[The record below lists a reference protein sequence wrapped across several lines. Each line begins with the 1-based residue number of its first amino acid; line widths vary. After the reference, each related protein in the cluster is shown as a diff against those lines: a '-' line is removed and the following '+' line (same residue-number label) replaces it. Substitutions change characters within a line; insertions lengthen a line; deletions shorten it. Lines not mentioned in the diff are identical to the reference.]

1 RRVLQAAAEADV
13 EPASLYRRAIAIYE
27 ALDSKRRSEHPE
39 WGSWPAPPFEAVEP
53 ATWPHLEREA
63 RLSIHGGRLIR
74 VLSDRGD
81 PQQRLERLRFI
92 LTRAEAR
99 GADPAEVYRWAIE
112 VYSRLGGGDD
122 RSPAPA
128 YEAVRPKS

>member
-1 RRVLQAAAEADV
+1 METWAADALSQIVRLKQYYEHDPLVLGLCGQKAQLLEKFGINKIDDDLLEQEVTVRVSVGLGA
-13 EPASLYRRAIAIYE
+13 
-27 ALDSKRRSEHPE
+27 
-39 WGSWPAPPFEAVEP
+39 
-53 ATWPHLEREA
+53 
-63 RLSIHGGRLIR
+63 
-74 VLSDRGD
+74 GD